1 MQIADSQ
8 WNVSACMYTAT
19 CQIYSK
25 NPGTAYKIP
34 WYNGQLS
41 WAAGDYVKFAATGD
55 ATNPWNAVQYTSGG
69 TQKAVM
75 GTGHIINMG
84 TDYFFFVGNDNN
96 TGQLFSMTSGF
107 ANTNGVTWTG
117 TLNPT
122 VAQVNNYAT
131 NGSTTPLA
139 AGQTAAPAGPPAPA
153 PTAIYMNN
161 ATVKITRAIPTTS
174 NSPGSEGPNNAFDNN
189 TGTKYL
195 NFDKKNAGVTVQLNT
210 GRVVTGF
217 TVTTANDFSGRD
229 PTSYKLYGS
238 NDGSTWTLVKEDTLT
253 LSDSRYT
260 TSAVI
265 STGNTT
271 AYAYYFM
278 LFPTT
283 KAGEGCGQNCNSM
296 QIAEL
301 TYYYDANSTVT
312 STATSSTIVDPVTA
326 AANTLCCGASANQFS
341 GNAVYINNVMLFANR
356 PSNDSK
362 AYVNQIGDYNTITI
376 DQSGTKN
383 NYVKYEG
390 NGNNN
395 TVSVLQTSTDITAT
409 NYVDIK
415 VGTTVS
421 SSNNQINVQQTSTG
435 GAKGAFINVQ
445 DNSNSIL
452 LKQQDNGNHWAEIS
466 VSGGNKSVDL
476 TQQGSGNHMASVQLT
491 GPQPASLVLQQ
502 AGSTSQYY
510 SIQSNCTTPGGCA
523 PITVTQGR

>member
-1 MQIADSQ
+1 
-8 WNVSACMYTAT
+8 
-19 CQIYSK
+19 
-25 NPGTAYKIP
+25 
-34 WYNGQLS
+34 
-41 WAAGDYVKFAATGD
+41 
-55 ATNPWNAVQYTSGG
+55 
-69 TQKAVM
+69 
-75 GTGHIINMG
+75 
-84 TDYFFFVGNDNN
+84 
-96 TGQLFSMTSGF
+96 
-107 ANTNGVTWTG
+107 
-117 TLNPT
+117 
-122 VAQVNNYAT
+122 
-131 NGSTTPLA
+131 
-139 AGQTAAPAGPPAPA
+139 
-153 PTAIYMNN
+153 
-161 ATVKITRAIPTTS
+161 
-174 NSPGSEGPNNAFDNN
+174 
-189 TGTKYL
+189 
-195 NFDKKNAGVTVQLNT
+195 
-210 GRVVTGF
+210 
-217 TVTTANDFSGRD
+217 
-229 PTSYKLYGS
+229 
-238 NDGSTWTLVKEDTLT
+238 
-253 LSDSRYT
+253 
-260 TSAVI
+260 
-265 STGNTT
+265 
-271 AYAYYFM
+271 
-278 LFPTT
+278 
-283 KAGEGCGQNCNSM
+283 M

-395 TVSVLQTSTDITAT
+395 TVSVLQTSTDISAT